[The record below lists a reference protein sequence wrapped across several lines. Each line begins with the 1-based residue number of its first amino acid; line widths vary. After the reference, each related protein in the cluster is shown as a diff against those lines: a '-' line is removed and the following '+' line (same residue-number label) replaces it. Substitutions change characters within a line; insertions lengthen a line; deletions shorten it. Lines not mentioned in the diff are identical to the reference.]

1 MELGTRLKLVLKFK
15 GLSQKDLALGIGVN
29 QCAITRW
36 VKNLLT
42 PKIDNL
48 EKIANFLGITLFE
61 LLGYCSTFDELL
73 LAYDKGKTIA

>member
-1 MELGTRLKLVLKFK
+1 MELGTRIKLVLKFK
-15 GLSQKDLALGIGVN
+15 GVSQKSLAEGIGVN

-36 VKNLLT
+36 VNNLLT

-61 LLGYCSTFDELL
+61 ILGYSKTFDELL
-73 LAYDKGKTIA
+73 EAYDTRKVIA